1 VTPFDGDMDDY
12 RALLASRGGNG
23 LKAANGAA
31 GNGKKERRREAALQR
46 KEARNLKR
54 GLARAVAEV
63 EKLQAKKEDLT
74 QAIADPAL
82 YRDEGD
88 SANLAALQKELGQ
101 VEKDLSAAEDRWA
114 EAQETWDAANA

>member
-1 VTPFDGDMDDY
+1 MDDY

-23 LKAANGAA
+23 PKAANGAA

-46 KEARNLKR
+46 KEVQNLKR

-74 QAIADPAL
+74 QAISDPVL

-88 SANLAALQKELGQ
+88 SAKLAALQKELGQ

-114 EAQETWDAANA
+114 EGQETWDAANA